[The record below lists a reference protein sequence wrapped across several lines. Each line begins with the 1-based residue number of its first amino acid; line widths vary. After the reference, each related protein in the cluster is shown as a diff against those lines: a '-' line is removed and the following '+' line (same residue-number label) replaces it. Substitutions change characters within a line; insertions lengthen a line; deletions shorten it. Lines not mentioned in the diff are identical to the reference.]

1 MWDSGE
7 KALFFFFNQIRDLK
21 LGIESYFDFTVG
33 SVIGVY
39 LSIKLIIKL
48 GWETLLWSS
57 VSFSSGFCWAGR
69 PFRMLKR

>member
-48 GWETLLWSS
+48 GWETLLWSL
-57 VSFSSGFCWAGR
+57 SFSSGFCWAGR